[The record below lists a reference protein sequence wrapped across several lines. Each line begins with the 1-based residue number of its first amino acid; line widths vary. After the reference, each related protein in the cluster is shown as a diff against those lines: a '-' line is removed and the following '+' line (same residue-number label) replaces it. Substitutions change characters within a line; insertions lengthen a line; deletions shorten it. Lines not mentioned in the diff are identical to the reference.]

1 MEAIRESHHA
11 AAAQPARRI
20 SLRTNGRTNGQMTRL
35 ASPSDLGAAIKPFVL
50 LDRFVFEAHKPLHFP
65 MHPHSGIATLT
76 TLLDGSLHF
85 FDTRGAPRTLLPGAT
100 DWICTGRGTWHG
112 GPCIAGGAVR
122 GYHLWIALPP
132 AIELAEPTEQ
142 IFAADRIPVEGPAR
156 VLLGAYNGAQSP
168 LDAPAPMTC
177 LHVELDAGE
186 TWRYEPPAGH
196 DVLWM
201 TVYSGSLDAGER
213 VEADEL
219 VVFEHGTGSV
229 DFRAHCS
236 CGFMLGSAQR
246 SPFDVVEG
254 YFSVHTNAAALRF
267 AEVEVARLA
276 FELRKEGRLDAGQAA
291 NVARKMRLGM

>member
-20 SLRTNGRTNGQMTRL
+20 SMRTSGRPHGHMMRL
-35 ASPSDLGAAIKPFVL
+35 AGPSDIGHAIKPFVL

-65 MHPHSGIATLT
+65 MHPHSGVATLT

-85 FDTRGAPRTLLPGAT
+85 VDMRGAPCTLLPGAT
-100 DWICTGRGTWHG
+100 NWIHAGRGMWHG
-112 GPCIAGGAVR
+112 GAYMGSGEVR

-142 IFAADRIPVEGPAR
+142 VFAADRIPVEGPAR

-196 DVLWM
+196 DVLWIA
-201 TVYSGSLDAGER
+201 VYSGSLDAGER

-219 VVFEHGTGSV
+219 VVFEPGTRSV
-229 DFRAHCS
+229 DFRAHSS
-236 CGFMLGSAQR
+236 CGFMLGSAQH
-246 SPFDVVEG
+246 SPFEVVEG

-267 AEVEVARLA
+267 AEVEIARLA
-276 FELRKEGRLDAGQAA
+276 FELRKEGRLDAEQAA
-291 NVARKMRLGM
+291 NVTRKMRLGA